1 MMTDAISSRLLQLN
15 ELVAEESPLRGQES
29 AEIARDLR
37 AHCSQLRDESELARC
52 SSILFDDKTG
62 IIRFLHKTIA
72 NQEFVECKTELLKF
86 LQSYLGQLN
95 TRVNPYAVAIKD
107 ICMKLL
113 FQESS
118 SKVKIETFL
127 PLIQLMQTK
136 LESSIIDEMD
146 IPKLID
152 RYFKACLQSSKQQ
165 STVRF
170 WLYTILGVFAEV
182 FPEHMLGNADRL
194 ISIYINLLNSEMKS
208 KGNKSPDKQV
218 IAGCLKGLSSYLVNF
233 TQSAAEGSKFARD
246 IYEFTRMAIDVQGTL
261 QRYDVPR
268 AGLNLLSRHAG
279 QFQEYICTEHN
290 IVYPAIYRW
299 CCHQNRET
307 KYAALDA
314 MDSFLKQVSEY
325 IVLDEAE
332 AVNPKEVF
340 KDFIQRFRA
349 IIDSDSS
356 TTQQM
361 SIAIRGYGFFA
372 KPCKLFMTAEDVK
385 FMFTEMMQ
393 RSEQIY
399 LRQSEMQEDRVQQLP
414 NFLEA
419 LSFIIEELDDISDG
433 FLVSLE
439 RLIIVLF
446 ESFPRLSKS
455 AKYLCHKALVKMLI
469 NISAKGSVLKNF
481 LSEVVYQGLI
491 RTCSH
496 PVLLDEGPDV
506 DKQVGVVT
514 GSRSDQVTFKDYL
527 PLWEHMLD
535 KTKFKSLSLSDIE
548 KRESLHELVYD
559 ELVGAILRIIHK
571 LDLTSTKHGQQD
583 LQTSSGQLSSD
594 QEEQEETTSDP
605 VAGLQ
610 PRVQKDFLVFINLVD
625 FCKALLPGQSTDS
638 FGRWVYV
645 FGRDLI
651 VSSSRFPVV
660 SGFYKLLEV
669 CMKICKRLRFFQSI
683 RAEYEVTADDMEIVD
698 TSDCTNC
705 FILFRKFIKEVLI
718 KMKQFK
724 EDLLSSCLSLVLS
737 LPYEIVAVDVAA
749 IVPALELTFKLGLSY
764 LPLAQ
769 AGLAALEEWNASLPG
784 DVLRPHLRNIL
795 PYLDGYLKSA
805 TDAVE
810 EEQDQVSRRT
820 ATLRSTYS
828 RLGKIVKPG
837 EQPRKVGESSLVTIR
852 VQILRLLGQLGG
864 HTNLCLLGSDGGVD
878 SGSAVAWDTVK
889 HLPFAVPFQDM
900 KPTIYLDPFL
910 PRVVELATTSSNRQT
925 KVAACELLHTLV
937 LYMLGKGVTQPD
949 VKKSPMQNLWK
960 KLIPVLLQ
968 LACDV
973 ERVSAQLFHPLVM
986 QLIHWFTNNR
996 KYESPETIALLD
1008 ALLEGVVHPTDTSL
1022 RDFSAQCIREFLQ
1035 WSIKQ
1040 TSAKQL
1046 EKSPINIKSLL
1057 KRLYSLA
1064 LHPNASKRLGASL
1077 AFNSIY
1083 TVFREER
1090 SLVDVFVLEILV
1102 TYLESLALA
1111 HTDDPAQG
1119 TQDQCSQVISHLERI
1134 IKTKATLLD
1143 KENKQR
1149 RIPRGFQ
1156 MLDSITLSHLIPLL
1170 IKLCGKPQ
1178 TECRHQCMKLVCQ
1191 VTPLLHGIGSAA
1203 IWMKNTHKEHDSF
1216 FVRRFEGGGGRG
1228 NGILT
1233 YPTLADMGGA
1243 FSLKETL
1250 LWFHYLLA
1258 ALDCYT
1264 WVFGEQLLPPA
1275 DLLSPREGSKYSSV
1289 LFTSLS
1295 YFLSNLAMLGI
1306 QAAIKC
1312 FPKTTHITDV
1322 ATPKEMDEYNRVKCT
1337 VIVRIMNFFT
1347 VLLQAYPDQGFKI
1360 VPTSLW
1366 SDDLFTVVFS
1376 CALEPALIGFNVG
1389 DVEVIEKLPEQTSA
1403 VCIALTKL
1411 PEPHLANFKNCLA
1424 RKLALGSRCNL
1435 FEKLP
1440 IPLAG
1445 EDSRVDHLYLSHL
1458 VTGYKQL
1465 HAAGLL
1471 MDVMLTRG
1479 STKPLEYG
1487 SRLLNAVYEGACR
1500 AAVRT
1505 SGSIIVLSPASHQL
1519 ACKLLELAFDLGIEH
1534 ITLQRCIIQTTPD
1547 GSSVGAV
1554 FYTTF
1559 QASINTYLI
1568 KNAQSHIPQLVSMAT
1583 SYSSHVCSI
1592 LNSILDQFNRDK
1604 TSRKRYGS
1612 VVCASIVNSWEVFS
1626 SLWDMSSS
1634 SELKQALL
1642 EIMKKLLLS
1651 DPKCLIDP
1659 AKPAFQ
1665 IVLKMFTSVFDD
1677 KNLTLTF
1684 KSRAVELFP
1693 YFKNLP
1699 DNYQSQLKSCID
1711 TLVTDNFP
1719 LKSTEFIPGS
1729 PRYNDYIATLDK
1741 LLVTM
1746 VTSGSLVLLQVITA
1760 VLCREERHVHEEEIQ
1775 KSLAAFIQ
1783 RLAPSS
1789 SLVKGAV
1796 DVTYRIF
1803 TNERDHTSNVRLAVL
1818 DRVSVTLLC
1827 NASKAGVSE
1836 FFSSHVKE
1844 IMEIIEAKQLKTYD
1858 PGFESQL
1865 VSKMCAFRMIEV
1877 LYSRLGK
1884 AELNS
1889 PQSSI
1894 NLAYCP
1900 NDNTGKEL
1908 TKAITKS
1915 AHAAKS
1921 EDMRGETVAFELRR
1935 QLHCAAYNALLALIS
1950 CTQTELKFYT
1960 AFLFNENPVKG
1971 QFLLDN
1977 LIDTDRKYEFEVE
1990 LSTPLERKKQMTSI
2004 RINARVQSDQVE
2016 EALSQGRS
2024 VRYLSSQYL
2033 ADSSLS
2039 EEVSQFDFST
2049 PVQAFSATDITK
2061 VQASDNQYEGEDSYE
2076 IGEDVEMDE
2085 LNSHECLTKIC
2096 SLLTHMKESN
2106 ISPQPDK
2113 GALPKDM
2120 PSWMSAL
2127 HKKLT
2132 NFETHLNIQL
2142 FIAKVIINQSQVFE
2156 PYARFW
2162 LSPLMELILKLI
2174 EEEGENKRGLNYFVV
2189 DLLVTIL
2196 SWATTAIPEDS
2207 YGDRHLASRL
2217 LQTVMRRTHHENRA
2231 VFKNNLEIVKT
2242 MVEVWRERITVP
2254 TKVIYEALSNPHP
2267 DKKDNATGIQLLG
2280 VVLAN
2285 KIHPFSSDSSVDEN
2299 TFYTALSDNLT
2310 FKYKDVHAPAAEVSG
2325 MLMKYLI
2332 EERKV
2337 TECSLIALVEAKLS
2351 PMATKGGKDIGKFI
2365 TCVHRLQLNYPRIVD
2380 RFMKHIMFHLPT
2392 IHGVFKAQCLEIVL
2406 SRVSD
2411 IPDLFTELRSKGL
2424 NVMFEHRDEGVQVAL
2439 LKIIQGLLEKLK
2451 MSEIEYVVPSIAT
2464 MATSSSTACRELM
2477 YDIFMWVYDTY
2488 RSDETFRNEEGSE
2501 EILATAKDYLL
2512 RGLADDNKIL
2522 KLKLQNFWSDE
2533 TRLPNTTLERLV
2545 DVLRAMYSTNTE
2557 QQYLSYTTNLVLH
2570 LTSFSPDFERLMFE
2584 QPLSECK
2591 FEEYPIDYSWQQRHV
2606 VMTPLFAATQG
2617 STQSHSQGG
2626 SLEPGALRA
2635 TQFRVEFT
2643 PTMDQ
2648 GLTQAFDW
2656 LNPSSQ
2662 ADSVQSFTVGSSEA
2676 QSSLLFGTKPRAS
2689 QRSLKP
2695 VPHDFGS
2702 RRLAPTQSDSQ
2713 QATPAMGSQQQ
2724 EILRLKRRFT
2734 KDSQTKDRQ
2743 YFIRMH
2749 EKKRQMLQQT
2759 QSRLKAARESQ
2770 VVMYRRYRAGDLPD
2784 VQIKHSELIA
2794 PLQAVAQCDSTLA
2807 KQLFSVLV
2815 QAILSQMDEK
2825 LTEQD
2830 AEKTVTDI
2838 QGALDNIMTSSTQF
2852 YPPFISCIEDICYH
2866 KSMLKLQPSS
2876 VSTASLA
2883 SLQQPMGILLLEK
2896 QLLSQEAEPKSHK
2909 RMRTEHSPSSDTT
2922 AAWLEL
2928 AKLYRSVEEFDVL
2941 HGIFSDHIGTKPIT
2955 RLALEAEARG
2965 DYAQAL
2971 KIYNEA
2977 MSCDDWSSKPQQQE
2991 EDLWDDARMQCFANL
3006 AKWGDLEEY
3015 SKTGVDDEGN
3025 PPDLDKIWTD
3035 TYLQEHYLPFIMR
3048 SSIKLIC
3055 EGEERPC
3062 FLEFLRH
3069 SMMNEERK
3077 AFLES
3082 RYGDDL
3088 ALLFIL
3094 RDDYGRAR
3102 YHVTN
3107 CFQAFLK
3114 DWSGLSSMMV
3124 SSRAS
3129 KLQSIQKITEMQEFL
3144 EFVVK
3149 EENFCGTGAL
3159 EDLFSRW
3166 SVRFPNSKLH
3176 PISVWDDVITN
3187 RSVYM
3192 SKFFARFEMV
3202 NGGGSRPDS
3211 MDVDGEWSCPSVD
3224 ALRER
3229 ITREEVALQL
3239 KMVQAAREQSNF
3251 PVAHRYLR
3259 ESLKSIKD
3267 VLHGDENLH
3276 VKWTHAY
3283 AVTQQKKAHGLMA
3296 IDAVQTALSTV
3307 SKLDSHTDSNTLAN
3321 DPVIALRHHILR
3333 SRCFDILTDAIA
3345 GAESVVLS
3353 ALGDSNMQRLGEACG
3368 CGGDV
3373 SQEKIVSQLITRSFT
3388 SLQEAN
3394 KAAKQAATSS
3404 SDGSTTC
3411 MVEAMMAM
3419 VPFCDRALRRKEDDS
3434 DCAPEIDIQRFPE
3447 FVVRYV
3453 LKAMEHGSEEARNR
3467 FPRLL
3472 QIVELYPH
3480 TLDSFVKKVETVP
3493 CWMFIGW
3500 INQMVALMDKK
3511 EARAVHGIVTEIAKN
3526 YPQALC
3532 YAFKVSSEQFVF
3544 DSSPEG
3550 NTNRKAVERIRKLL
3564 ESPLMD
3570 SFIAALEQLHN
3581 PEMAFK
3587 DWCDGEIKQL
3597 LQTKNKKAIKE
3608 AFRSIYKQLFDSSV
3622 NRATDSS
3629 QPAAE
3634 EMGPFRKKFS
3644 KEHASRFENIFGKD
3658 GEKLVNMSLKEFG
3671 PETAKLKQ
3679 QMVSKPPGNLKEYS
3693 PWLTNFQA
3701 DSHAQKLEVP
3711 GQYTGQSKPMPE
3723 YHVNIAGF
3731 DEKVLVLASIRKPK
3745 RVTIRGDDERDHMFL
3760 VKGGED
3766 IRLDQR
3772 IEQLFCM
3779 MNEVM
3784 SEDPAC
3790 SQRNLRLRTYQ
3801 VIPMTQRVGLI
3812 EWLKN
3817 TKPLKE
3823 LLHIAATESE
3833 KQAMAS
3839 ARNLHQKWVNNFV
3852 VMDKKKNVYLA
3863 ATYGNIYREANRTD
3877 TESEFKKKQA
3887 QVPWDLLRRAFQ
3899 QLAASPEA
3907 YLTLRTHFARTH
3919 ACICICQY
3927 VLGIGDRHLSN
3938 FLVDMRTG
3946 GLIGIDFGHS
3956 FGSATQFL
3964 PVPELVPFRLTRQFT
3979 NLLLPLKESGLVRN
3993 TMIHVM
3999 RALRGNH
4006 ELLLNTMD
4014 VFVKE
4019 PSLDWQMFARK
4030 QAEDQHM
4037 EIDEDLTWY
4046 PREKVLTAQRKLK
4059 GANPAFVT
4067 RQELELGHRRRSWF
4081 RNLQS
4086 ACLGDRRH
4094 NVRAQKEE
4102 NELTSEAQVDCLID
4116 QATDVNILGR
4126 AWEGW
4131 EAWV

>member
-1 MMTDAISSRLLQLN
+1 MFS
-15 ELVAEESPLRGQES
+15 
-29 AEIARDLR
+29 
-37 AHCSQLRDESELARC
+37 
-52 SSILFDDKTG
+52 
-62 IIRFLHKTIA
+62 
-72 NQEFVECKTELLKF
+72 
-86 LQSYLGQLN
+86 
-95 TRVNPYAVAIKD
+95 
-107 ICMKLL
+107 
-113 FQESS
+113 
-118 SKVKIETFL
+118 
-127 PLIQLMQTK
+127 
-136 LESSIIDEMD
+136 
-146 IPKLID
+146 
-152 RYFKACLQSSKQQ
+152 
-165 STVRF
+165 VRF

-290 IVYPAIYRW
+290 VSLIVYPAIYRW

-332 AVNPKEVF
+332 AVNPKE
-340 KDFIQRFRA
+340 DFIQRFRA

-535 KTKFKSLSLSDIE
+535 KTKFKMYLLFQSLSLSDIE

-583 LQTSSGQLSSD
+583 LQVRDQP

-669 CMKICKRLRFFQSI
+669 CMKICKRLRFFQ
-683 RAEYEVTADDMEIVD
+683 YEVTADDMEIVD

-784 DVLRPHLRNIL
+784 DVLRRHLRNIL

-828 RLGKIVKPG
+828 RLGKILSLYYIDFVSKRNILP
-837 EQPRKVGESSLVTIR
+837 QVGESSLVTIR

-949 VKKSPMQNLWK
+949 VKKVALPMQNLWK

-1275 DLLSPREGSKYSSV
+1275 DLLRSKYSSV

-1389 DVEVIEKLPEQTSA
+1389 DVEVIEKLPEQVSMTEAAWHISM
-1403 VCIALTKL
+1403 
-1411 PEPHLANFKNCLA
+1411 F
-1424 RKLALGSRCNL
+1424 LGFSRCNL

-1519 ACKLLELAFDLGIEH
+1519 ACKLLELAFDLGIEV
-1534 ITLQRCIIQTTPD
+1534 ITIFRRAVNILLIQMICFLFSD

-1651 DPKCLIDP
+1651 DPKVSD
-1659 AKPAFQ
+1659 
-1665 IVLKMFTSVFDD
+1665 
-1677 KNLTLTF
+1677 
-1684 KSRAVELFP
+1684 
-1693 YFKNLP
+1693 
-1699 DNYQSQLKSCID
+1699 
-1711 TLVTDNFP
+1711 
-1719 LKSTEFIPGS
+1719 
-1729 PRYNDYIATLDK
+1729 
-1741 LLVTM
+1741 
-1746 VTSGSLVLLQVITA
+1746 VTSG
-1760 VLCREERHVHEEEIQ
+1760 
-1775 KSLAAFIQ
+1775 
-1783 RLAPSS
+1783 
-1789 SLVKGAV
+1789 
-1796 DVTYRIF
+1796 
-1803 TNERDHTSNVRLAVL
+1803 
-1818 DRVSVTLLC
+1818 
-1827 NASKAGVSE
+1827 
-1836 FFSSHVKE
+1836 
-1844 IMEIIEAKQLKTYD
+1844 
-1858 PGFESQL
+1858 
-1865 VSKMCAFRMIEV
+1865 
-1877 LYSRLGK
+1877 
-1884 AELNS
+1884 
-1889 PQSSI
+1889 
-1894 NLAYCP
+1894 
-1900 NDNTGKEL
+1900 
-1908 TKAITKS
+1908 
-1915 AHAAKS
+1915 
-1921 EDMRGETVAFELRR
+1921 
-1935 QLHCAAYNALLALIS
+1935 
-1950 CTQTELKFYT
+1950 
-1960 AFLFNENPVKG
+1960 
-1971 QFLLDN
+1971 
-1977 LIDTDRKYEFEVE
+1977 
-1990 LSTPLERKKQMTSI
+1990 
-2004 RINARVQSDQVE
+2004 
-2016 EALSQGRS
+2016 
-2024 VRYLSSQYL
+2024 
-2033 ADSSLS
+2033 
-2039 EEVSQFDFST
+2039 
-2049 PVQAFSATDITK
+2049 
-2061 VQASDNQYEGEDSYE
+2061 
-2076 IGEDVEMDE
+2076 
-2085 LNSHECLTKIC
+2085 
-2096 SLLTHMKESN
+2096 
-2106 ISPQPDK
+2106 
-2113 GALPKDM
+2113 
-2120 PSWMSAL
+2120 
-2127 HKKLT
+2127 
-2132 NFETHLNIQL
+2132 
-2142 FIAKVIINQSQVFE
+2142 
-2156 PYARFW
+2156 
-2162 LSPLMELILKLI
+2162 
-2174 EEEGENKRGLNYFVV
+2174 
-2189 DLLVTIL
+2189 
-2196 SWATTAIPEDS
+2196 
-2207 YGDRHLASRL
+2207 
-2217 LQTVMRRTHHENRA
+2217 
-2231 VFKNNLEIVKT
+2231 
-2242 MVEVWRERITVP
+2242 
-2254 TKVIYEALSNPHP
+2254 
-2267 DKKDNATGIQLLG
+2267 
-2280 VVLAN
+2280 
-2285 KIHPFSSDSSVDEN
+2285 
-2299 TFYTALSDNLT
+2299 
-2310 FKYKDVHAPAAEVSG
+2310 
-2325 MLMKYLI
+2325 
-2332 EERKV
+2332 
-2337 TECSLIALVEAKLS
+2337 
-2351 PMATKGGKDIGKFI
+2351 
-2365 TCVHRLQLNYPRIVD
+2365 
-2380 RFMKHIMFHLPT
+2380 
-2392 IHGVFKAQCLEIVL
+2392 
-2406 SRVSD
+2406 
-2411 IPDLFTELRSKGL
+2411 
-2424 NVMFEHRDEGVQVAL
+2424 
-2439 LKIIQGLLEKLK
+2439 
-2451 MSEIEYVVPSIAT
+2451 
-2464 MATSSSTACRELM
+2464 
-2477 YDIFMWVYDTY
+2477 
-2488 RSDETFRNEEGSE
+2488 
-2501 EILATAKDYLL
+2501 
-2512 RGLADDNKIL
+2512 
-2522 KLKLQNFWSDE
+2522 
-2533 TRLPNTTLERLV
+2533 
-2545 DVLRAMYSTNTE
+2545 
-2557 QQYLSYTTNLVLH
+2557 
-2570 LTSFSPDFERLMFE
+2570 
-2584 QPLSECK
+2584 
-2591 FEEYPIDYSWQQRHV
+2591 
-2606 VMTPLFAATQG
+2606 
-2617 STQSHSQGG
+2617 
-2626 SLEPGALRA
+2626 
-2635 TQFRVEFT
+2635 
-2643 PTMDQ
+2643 
-2648 GLTQAFDW
+2648 
-2656 LNPSSQ
+2656 
-2662 ADSVQSFTVGSSEA
+2662 
-2676 QSSLLFGTKPRAS
+2676 
-2689 QRSLKP
+2689 
-2695 VPHDFGS
+2695 
-2702 RRLAPTQSDSQ
+2702 
-2713 QATPAMGSQQQ
+2713 
-2724 EILRLKRRFT
+2724 
-2734 KDSQTKDRQ
+2734 
-2743 YFIRMH
+2743 
-2749 EKKRQMLQQT
+2749 
-2759 QSRLKAARESQ
+2759 
-2770 VVMYRRYRAGDLPD
+2770 
-2784 VQIKHSELIA
+2784 
-2794 PLQAVAQCDSTLA
+2794 
-2807 KQLFSVLV
+2807 
-2815 QAILSQMDEK
+2815 
-2825 LTEQD
+2825 
-2830 AEKTVTDI
+2830 
-2838 QGALDNIMTSSTQF
+2838 
-2852 YPPFISCIEDICYH
+2852 
-2866 KSMLKLQPSS
+2866 
-2876 VSTASLA
+2876 
-2883 SLQQPMGILLLEK
+2883 
-2896 QLLSQEAEPKSHK
+2896 
-2909 RMRTEHSPSSDTT
+2909 
-2922 AAWLEL
+2922 
-2928 AKLYRSVEEFDVL
+2928 
-2941 HGIFSDHIGTKPIT
+2941 
-2955 RLALEAEARG
+2955 
-2965 DYAQAL
+2965 
-2971 KIYNEA
+2971 
-2977 MSCDDWSSKPQQQE
+2977 
-2991 EDLWDDARMQCFANL
+2991 
-3006 AKWGDLEEY
+3006 
-3015 SKTGVDDEGN
+3015 
-3025 PPDLDKIWTD
+3025 
-3035 TYLQEHYLPFIMR
+3035 
-3048 SSIKLIC
+3048 
-3055 EGEERPC
+3055 
-3062 FLEFLRH
+3062 
-3069 SMMNEERK
+3069 
-3077 AFLES
+3077 
-3082 RYGDDL
+3082 
-3088 ALLFIL
+3088 
-3094 RDDYGRAR
+3094 
-3102 YHVTN
+3102 
-3107 CFQAFLK
+3107 
-3114 DWSGLSSMMV
+3114 
-3124 SSRAS
+3124 
-3129 KLQSIQKITEMQEFL
+3129 
-3144 EFVVK
+3144 
-3149 EENFCGTGAL
+3149 
-3159 EDLFSRW
+3159 
-3166 SVRFPNSKLH
+3166 
-3176 PISVWDDVITN
+3176 
-3187 RSVYM
+3187 
-3192 SKFFARFEMV
+3192 
-3202 NGGGSRPDS
+3202 
-3211 MDVDGEWSCPSVD
+3211 
-3224 ALRER
+3224 
-3229 ITREEVALQL
+3229 
-3239 KMVQAAREQSNF
+3239 
-3251 PVAHRYLR
+3251 
-3259 ESLKSIKD
+3259 
-3267 VLHGDENLH
+3267 
-3276 VKWTHAY
+3276 
-3283 AVTQQKKAHGLMA
+3283 
-3296 IDAVQTALSTV
+3296 
-3307 SKLDSHTDSNTLAN
+3307 
-3321 DPVIALRHHILR
+3321 
-3333 SRCFDILTDAIA
+3333 
-3345 GAESVVLS
+3345 
-3353 ALGDSNMQRLGEACG
+3353 
-3368 CGGDV
+3368 
-3373 SQEKIVSQLITRSFT
+3373 
-3388 SLQEAN
+3388 
-3394 KAAKQAATSS
+3394 
-3404 SDGSTTC
+3404 
-3411 MVEAMMAM
+3411 
-3419 VPFCDRALRRKEDDS
+3419 
-3434 DCAPEIDIQRFPE
+3434 
-3447 FVVRYV
+3447 
-3453 LKAMEHGSEEARNR
+3453 
-3467 FPRLL
+3467 
-3472 QIVELYPH
+3472 
-3480 TLDSFVKKVETVP
+3480 
-3493 CWMFIGW
+3493 
-3500 INQMVALMDKK
+3500 
-3511 EARAVHGIVTEIAKN
+3511 
-3526 YPQALC
+3526 
-3532 YAFKVSSEQFVF
+3532 
-3544 DSSPEG
+3544 
-3550 NTNRKAVERIRKLL
+3550 
-3564 ESPLMD
+3564 
-3570 SFIAALEQLHN
+3570 
-3581 PEMAFK
+3581 
-3587 DWCDGEIKQL
+3587 
-3597 LQTKNKKAIKE
+3597 
-3608 AFRSIYKQLFDSSV
+3608 
-3622 NRATDSS
+3622 
-3629 QPAAE
+3629 
-3634 EMGPFRKKFS
+3634 
-3644 KEHASRFENIFGKD
+3644 
-3658 GEKLVNMSLKEFG
+3658 
-3671 PETAKLKQ
+3671 
-3679 QMVSKPPGNLKEYS
+3679 
-3693 PWLTNFQA
+3693 
-3701 DSHAQKLEVP
+3701 
-3711 GQYTGQSKPMPE
+3711 
-3723 YHVNIAGF
+3723 
-3731 DEKVLVLASIRKPK
+3731 
-3745 RVTIRGDDERDHMFL
+3745 
-3760 VKGGED
+3760 
-3766 IRLDQR
+3766 
-3772 IEQLFCM
+3772 
-3779 MNEVM
+3779 
-3784 SEDPAC
+3784 
-3790 SQRNLRLRTYQ
+3790 
-3801 VIPMTQRVGLI
+3801 
-3812 EWLKN
+3812 
-3817 TKPLKE
+3817 
-3823 LLHIAATESE
+3823 
-3833 KQAMAS
+3833 
-3839 ARNLHQKWVNNFV
+3839 
-3852 VMDKKKNVYLA
+3852 
-3863 ATYGNIYREANRTD
+3863 
-3877 TESEFKKKQA
+3877 
-3887 QVPWDLLRRAFQ
+3887 
-3899 QLAASPEA
+3899 
-3907 YLTLRTHFARTH
+3907 
-3919 ACICICQY
+3919 
-3927 VLGIGDRHLSN
+3927 
-3938 FLVDMRTG
+3938 
-3946 GLIGIDFGHS
+3946 
-3956 FGSATQFL
+3956 
-3964 PVPELVPFRLTRQFT
+3964 
-3979 NLLLPLKESGLVRN
+3979 
-3993 TMIHVM
+3993 
-3999 RALRGNH
+3999 
-4006 ELLLNTMD
+4006 
-4014 VFVKE
+4014 
-4019 PSLDWQMFARK
+4019 
-4030 QAEDQHM
+4030 
-4037 EIDEDLTWY
+4037 
-4046 PREKVLTAQRKLK
+4046 
-4059 GANPAFVT
+4059 
-4067 RQELELGHRRRSWF
+4067 
-4081 RNLQS
+4081 
-4086 ACLGDRRH
+4086 
-4094 NVRAQKEE
+4094 
-4102 NELTSEAQVDCLID
+4102 
-4116 QATDVNILGR
+4116 
-4126 AWEGW
+4126 
-4131 EAWV
+4131 

>member
-1 MMTDAISSRLLQLN
+1 
-15 ELVAEESPLRGQES
+15 
-29 AEIARDLR
+29 
-37 AHCSQLRDESELARC
+37 
-52 SSILFDDKTG
+52 
-62 IIRFLHKTIA
+62 
-72 NQEFVECKTELLKF
+72 
-86 LQSYLGQLN
+86 
-95 TRVNPYAVAIKD
+95 
-107 ICMKLL
+107 
-113 FQESS
+113 
-118 SKVKIETFL
+118 
-127 PLIQLMQTK
+127 
-136 LESSIIDEMD
+136 
-146 IPKLID
+146 
-152 RYFKACLQSSKQQ
+152 
-165 STVRF
+165 
-170 WLYTILGVFAEV
+170 
-182 FPEHMLGNADRL
+182 
-194 ISIYINLLNSEMKS
+194 
-208 KGNKSPDKQV
+208 
-218 IAGCLKGLSSYLVNF
+218 
-233 TQSAAEGSKFARD
+233 
-246 IYEFTRMAIDVQGTL
+246 
-261 QRYDVPR
+261 
-268 AGLNLLSRHAG
+268 
-279 QFQEYICTEHN
+279 
-290 IVYPAIYRW
+290 
-299 CCHQNRET
+299 
-307 KYAALDA
+307 
-314 MDSFLKQVSEY
+314 
-325 IVLDEAE
+325 
-332 AVNPKEVF
+332 
-340 KDFIQRFRA
+340 
-349 IIDSDSS
+349 
-356 TTQQM
+356 
-361 SIAIRGYGFFA
+361 
-372 KPCKLFMTAEDVK
+372 
-385 FMFTEMMQ
+385 
-393 RSEQIY
+393 
-399 LRQSEMQEDRVQQLP
+399 
-414 NFLEA
+414 
-419 LSFIIEELDDISDG
+419 
-433 FLVSLE
+433 
-439 RLIIVLF
+439 
-446 ESFPRLSKS
+446 
-455 AKYLCHKALVKMLI
+455 
-469 NISAKGSVLKNF
+469 
-481 LSEVVYQGLI
+481 
-491 RTCSH
+491 
-496 PVLLDEGPDV
+496 
-506 DKQVGVVT
+506 
-514 GSRSDQVTFKDYL
+514 
-527 PLWEHMLD
+527 
-535 KTKFKSLSLSDIE
+535 
-548 KRESLHELVYD
+548 
-559 ELVGAILRIIHK
+559 
-571 LDLTSTKHGQQD
+571 
-583 LQTSSGQLSSD
+583 
-594 QEEQEETTSDP
+594 
-605 VAGLQ
+605 
-610 PRVQKDFLVFINLVD
+610 
-625 FCKALLPGQSTDS
+625 
-638 FGRWVYV
+638 
-645 FGRDLI
+645 
-651 VSSSRFPVV
+651 
-660 SGFYKLLEV
+660 
-669 CMKICKRLRFFQSI
+669 
-683 RAEYEVTADDMEIVD
+683 
-698 TSDCTNC
+698 
-705 FILFRKFIKEVLI
+705 
-718 KMKQFK
+718 
-724 EDLLSSCLSLVLS
+724 
-737 LPYEIVAVDVAA
+737 
-749 IVPALELTFKLGLSY
+749 
-764 LPLAQ
+764 
-769 AGLAALEEWNASLPG
+769 
-784 DVLRPHLRNIL
+784 
-795 PYLDGYLKSA
+795 
-805 TDAVE
+805 
-810 EEQDQVSRRT
+810 
-820 ATLRSTYS
+820 
-828 RLGKIVKPG
+828 
-837 EQPRKVGESSLVTIR
+837 
-852 VQILRLLGQLGG
+852 
-864 HTNLCLLGSDGGVD
+864 
-878 SGSAVAWDTVK
+878 
-889 HLPFAVPFQDM
+889 
-900 KPTIYLDPFL
+900 
-910 PRVVELATTSSNRQT
+910 
-925 KVAACELLHTLV
+925 
-937 LYMLGKGVTQPD
+937 
-949 VKKSPMQNLWK
+949 
-960 KLIPVLLQ
+960 
-968 LACDV
+968 
-973 ERVSAQLFHPLVM
+973 
-986 QLIHWFTNNR
+986 
-996 KYESPETIALLD
+996 
-1008 ALLEGVVHPTDTSL
+1008 
-1022 RDFSAQCIREFLQ
+1022 
-1035 WSIKQ
+1035 
-1040 TSAKQL
+1040 
-1046 EKSPINIKSLL
+1046 
-1057 KRLYSLA
+1057 
-1064 LHPNASKRLGASL
+1064 
-1077 AFNSIY
+1077 
-1083 TVFREER
+1083 
-1090 SLVDVFVLEILV
+1090 
-1102 TYLESLALA
+1102 
-1111 HTDDPAQG
+1111 
-1119 TQDQCSQVISHLERI
+1119 
-1134 IKTKATLLD
+1134 
-1143 KENKQR
+1143 
-1149 RIPRGFQ
+1149 
-1156 MLDSITLSHLIPLL
+1156 
-1170 IKLCGKPQ
+1170 
-1178 TECRHQCMKLVCQ
+1178 
-1191 VTPLLHGIGSAA
+1191 
-1203 IWMKNTHKEHDSF
+1203 
-1216 FVRRFEGGGGRG
+1216 
-1228 NGILT
+1228 
-1233 YPTLADMGGA
+1233 
-1243 FSLKETL
+1243 
-1250 LWFHYLLA
+1250 
-1258 ALDCYT
+1258 
-1264 WVFGEQLLPPA
+1264 
-1275 DLLSPREGSKYSSV
+1275 
-1289 LFTSLS
+1289 
-1295 YFLSNLAMLGI
+1295 
-1306 QAAIKC
+1306 
-1312 FPKTTHITDV
+1312 
-1322 ATPKEMDEYNRVKCT
+1322 
-1337 VIVRIMNFFT
+1337 
-1347 VLLQAYPDQGFKI
+1347 
-1360 VPTSLW
+1360 
-1366 SDDLFTVVFS
+1366 
-1376 CALEPALIGFNVG
+1376 
-1389 DVEVIEKLPEQTSA
+1389 
-1403 VCIALTKL
+1403 
-1411 PEPHLANFKNCLA
+1411 
-1424 RKLALGSRCNL
+1424 
-1435 FEKLP
+1435 
-1440 IPLAG
+1440 
-1445 EDSRVDHLYLSHL
+1445 
-1458 VTGYKQL
+1458 
-1465 HAAGLL
+1465 
-1471 MDVMLTRG
+1471 
-1479 STKPLEYG
+1479 
-1487 SRLLNAVYEGACR
+1487 
-1500 AAVRT
+1500 
-1505 SGSIIVLSPASHQL
+1505 
-1519 ACKLLELAFDLGIEH
+1519 
-1534 ITLQRCIIQTTPD
+1534 
-1547 GSSVGAV
+1547 
-1554 FYTTF
+1554 
-1559 QASINTYLI
+1559 
-1568 KNAQSHIPQLVSMAT
+1568 
-1583 SYSSHVCSI
+1583 
-1592 LNSILDQFNRDK
+1592 
-1604 TSRKRYGS
+1604 
-1612 VVCASIVNSWEVFS
+1612 
-1626 SLWDMSSS
+1626 
-1634 SELKQALL
+1634 
-1642 EIMKKLLLS
+1642 
-1651 DPKCLIDP
+1651 
-1659 AKPAFQ
+1659 
-1665 IVLKMFTSVFDD
+1665 
-1677 KNLTLTF
+1677 
-1684 KSRAVELFP
+1684 
-1693 YFKNLP
+1693 
-1699 DNYQSQLKSCID
+1699 
-1711 TLVTDNFP
+1711 
-1719 LKSTEFIPGS
+1719 
-1729 PRYNDYIATLDK
+1729 
-1741 LLVTM
+1741 
-1746 VTSGSLVLLQVITA
+1746 
-1760 VLCREERHVHEEEIQ
+1760 
-1775 KSLAAFIQ
+1775 
-1783 RLAPSS
+1783 
-1789 SLVKGAV
+1789 
-1796 DVTYRIF
+1796 
-1803 TNERDHTSNVRLAVL
+1803 
-1818 DRVSVTLLC
+1818 
-1827 NASKAGVSE
+1827 
-1836 FFSSHVKE
+1836 
-1844 IMEIIEAKQLKTYD
+1844 
-1858 PGFESQL
+1858 
-1865 VSKMCAFRMIEV
+1865 
-1877 LYSRLGK
+1877 
-1884 AELNS
+1884 
-1889 PQSSI
+1889 
-1894 NLAYCP
+1894 
-1900 NDNTGKEL
+1900 
-1908 TKAITKS
+1908 
-1915 AHAAKS
+1915 
-1921 EDMRGETVAFELRR
+1921 
-1935 QLHCAAYNALLALIS
+1935 
-1950 CTQTELKFYT
+1950 
-1960 AFLFNENPVKG
+1960 
-1971 QFLLDN
+1971 
-1977 LIDTDRKYEFEVE
+1977 
-1990 LSTPLERKKQMTSI
+1990 
-2004 RINARVQSDQVE
+2004 
-2016 EALSQGRS
+2016 
-2024 VRYLSSQYL
+2024 
-2033 ADSSLS
+2033 
-2039 EEVSQFDFST
+2039 
-2049 PVQAFSATDITK
+2049 
-2061 VQASDNQYEGEDSYE
+2061 
-2076 IGEDVEMDE
+2076 
-2085 LNSHECLTKIC
+2085 
-2096 SLLTHMKESN
+2096 
-2106 ISPQPDK
+2106 
-2113 GALPKDM
+2113 
-2120 PSWMSAL
+2120 
-2127 HKKLT
+2127 
-2132 NFETHLNIQL
+2132 
-2142 FIAKVIINQSQVFE
+2142 
-2156 PYARFW
+2156 
-2162 LSPLMELILKLI
+2162 
-2174 EEEGENKRGLNYFVV
+2174 
-2189 DLLVTIL
+2189 
-2196 SWATTAIPEDS
+2196 
-2207 YGDRHLASRL
+2207 
-2217 LQTVMRRTHHENRA
+2217 
-2231 VFKNNLEIVKT
+2231 
-2242 MVEVWRERITVP
+2242 
-2254 TKVIYEALSNPHP
+2254 VIYEALSNPHP

-2464 MATSSSTACRELM
+2464 MATSSSTACRELI

-2635 TQFRVEFT
+2635 TQLRVEFS

-2648 GLTQAFDW
+2648 SLSQAFDW

-2866 KSMLKLQPSS
+2866 KSMLKVQPSS

-3149 EENFCGTGAL
+3149 EGKLLKKTL

-3187 RSVYM
+3187 RRIFGLTVCVY
-3192 SKFFARFEMV
+3192 
-3202 NGGGSRPDS
+3202 RPDS

-3259 ESLKSIKD
+3259 ESLKSIED
-3267 VLHGDENLH
+3267 NLH

-3307 SKLDSHTDSNTLAN
+3307 SKLGKPSINTLAN

-3345 GAESVVLS
+3345 GAGRSTLATYKLICLINQPVDKSYCPCNVCL
-3353 ALGDSNMQRLGEACG
+3353 Q
-3368 CGGDV
+3368 
-3373 SQEKIVSQLITRSFT
+3373 IVSQLITRSFT

-3419 VPFCDRALRRKEDDS
+3419 VPFCDRALRRKEDES
-3434 DCAPEIDIQRFPE
+3434 DGPSFIISPFGLHYEFVFQRFPE

-3658 GEKLVNMSLKEFG
+3658 GEKLVNMSLK
-3671 PETAKLKQ
+3671 TAKLKQ

-3833 KQAMAS
+3833 KQAM
-3839 ARNLHQKWVNNFV
+3839 V
-3852 VMDKKKNVYLA
+3852 VRRKTKNMLDL
-3863 ATYGNIYREANRTD
+3863 TLRILFDIIISREANRTD

-4037 EIDEDLTWY
+4037 EIGMYYEDLTWY